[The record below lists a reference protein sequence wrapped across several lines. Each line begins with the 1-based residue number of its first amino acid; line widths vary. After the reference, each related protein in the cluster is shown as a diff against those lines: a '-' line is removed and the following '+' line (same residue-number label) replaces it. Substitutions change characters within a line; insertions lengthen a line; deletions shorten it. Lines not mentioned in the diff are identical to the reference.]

1 MEYLGL
7 VLVKKGSTQ
16 NASSILTTLLRTDL
30 GRGVIDAIQIKETT
44 NISCNQPAQD
54 LQTLESKTWNQNQ
67 EEKMTGIETIIA
79 KELVMFAAKAIWDL
93 VNSDDNDLKAEQAK
107 AHSKSVMAGLSE
119 EAQLT
124 FRHHLPAEFKL

>member
-1 MEYLGL
+1 M
-7 VLVKKGSTQ
+7 
-16 NASSILTTLLRTDL
+16 TTLLKTDL
-30 GRGVIDAIQIKETT
+30 GRGVIDALQIKETT
-44 NISCNQPAQD
+44 NLSGNQPAQD